1 MTKQRLYPLLALAA
15 LSAGSAQA
23 YDLSL
28 GTNIPPITVHG
39 FASQG
44 YLLTSDYN
52 YLAPDTEQGSF
63 QFSEIGL
70 NVAMNPFPNTRVAV
84 QAFDFD
90 VGTVGQYDPFLDYG
104 LIEYTVSDEL
114 GIRAG
119 RIRRPAGIYN
129 DIQDI
134 DLART
139 FVLLPQGIYD
149 ARWRDWS
156 AGLDGGELF
165 GDIKLSKL
173 GSLSYAAYAG
183 QVSMEEN
190 GGVARYAESG
200 GATLSTIDS
209 TPMFGAQLWYNT
221 PIDGL
226 RFGASVSYMNNFGY
240 TIITP
245 IPAAD
250 GGPALHQVGNV
261 LFQQYSAEYLW
272 KKWTFQAEYA
282 TYNFTGN
289 SYFPAAGNAFV
300 PTSLVGYTG
309 DNPESWYVAA
319 SYRINKLIEAGAYY
333 TQYKDNDGGAW
344 QNDAALSLRF
354 DLRDW
359 WIFKIEGHCINGT
372 GLLRDNGD
380 NSVQNNNETWF
391 MLAVKTTVS
400 F

>member
-1 MTKQRLYPLLALAA
+1 MIKSHLYPLLALAA
-15 LSAGSAQA
+15 FSAGSAQA
-23 YDLSL
+23 YDLAL

-70 NVAMNPFPNTRVAV
+70 NVAMNPFPNTRIAV

-104 LIEYTVSDEL
+104 LIEYTVNDEL

-139 FVLLPQGIYD
+139 FVLLPQGVYD
-149 ARWRDWS
+149 SRWRDFS

-190 GGVARYAESG
+190 GGVARYAENG
-200 GATLSTIDS
+200 GTILSTIDS
-209 TPMFGAQLWYNT
+209 TPIFGAQIWYNT

-226 RFGASVSYMNNFGY
+226 RFGANLTYMENFGY
-240 TIITP
+240 TVITA
-245 IPAAD
+245 IPAAY

-261 LFQQYSAEYLW
+261 LLQQYSAEYVW
-272 KKWTFQAEYA
+272 KKWTFQAEYY
-282 TYNFTGN
+282 TYNFTGH
-289 SYFPAAGNAFV
+289 SYFPAAGNAYV
-300 PTSLVGYTG
+300 PPSLVGNTG
-309 DNPESWYVAA
+309 DNPESWYAAA
-319 SYRINKLIEAGAYY
+319 SYRINKLMEAGAYY
-333 TQYKDNDGGAW
+333 TQFKDNTDGSW

-354 DLRDW
+354 DLKDW
-359 WIFKIEGHCINGT
+359 WIFKVEGHCINGT

-380 NSVQNNNETWF
+380 NAVRNNNETWF
-391 MLAVKTTVS
+391 MLAVKSTIS